1 MDIGTGAAAGF
12 GAGADKLNAEL
23 VFVLGAGFV
32 ALTGDET
39 CLGIGAVGGAGDG
52 SANPENSSLA
62 NNSLDAFGT
71 AGFGLVKAEGCA
83 KEKSRPFKAEPTF
96 GAC

>member
-12 GAGADKLNAEL
+12 GPGADKLKAEL

-32 ALTGDET
+32 ALTGDDT
-39 CLGIGAVGGAGDG
+39 CVGRGAVGGAGDG

-62 NNSLDAFGT
+62 NKSLDVFGT
-71 AGFGLVKAEGCA
+71 AGVGLVKAEGCA
-83 KEKSRPFKAEPTF
+83 KEKSRPFKAELTF
-96 GAC
+96 GAF